1 MIHSCMNSRQIKS
14 IQVLFAVVSV
24 FFCFCVWLA
33 ILAFGEK
40 TILCLAIL
48 AFGWRFLRLAK
59 RRFFVWRFL
68 RLFGDSCVCLAI
80 LAFVGRF
87 LRLLGDSCV
96 CLAILVFCLFQ
107 KRLPVA
113 CLYFSVHCLCKTTQ
127 KRLLL
132 IRYNERTYD
141 FFDKDDSVLETEKRF
156 GQTRTKER

>member
-80 LAFVGRF
+80 L
-87 LRLLGDSCV
+87 
-96 CLAILVFCLFQ
+96 VFCLFQ